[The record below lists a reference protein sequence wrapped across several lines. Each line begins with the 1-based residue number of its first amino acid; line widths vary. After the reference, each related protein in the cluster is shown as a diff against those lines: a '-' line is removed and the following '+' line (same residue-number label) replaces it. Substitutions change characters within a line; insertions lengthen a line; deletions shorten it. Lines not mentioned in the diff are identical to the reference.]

1 LFGVLEGGN
10 WNYFVVALSNEGWR
24 VKILSEIRDKGR

>member
-10 WNYFVVALSNEGWR
+10 WNYFGVALSNKDLR
-24 VKILSEIRDKGR
+24 VKNLKENEFG